1 MYLFRILEIGSIFLS
16 LSSSFAQKV
25 SYDFDKNAKFSQF
38 KTYRWVMIANP
49 MLTEILRKA
58 MPRRYRLNVSSL
70 SLLLLGNDGPI
81 VPLEDSRVMKNDK
94 LQSTTVRFTDS
105 DLYLIERLQEKLGLD
120 MFSRY
125 SARR

>member
-1 MYLFRILEIGSIFLS
+1 
-16 LSSSFAQKV
+16 
-25 SYDFDKNAKFSQF
+25 
-38 KTYRWVMIANP
+38 
-49 MLTEILRKA
+49 
-58 MPRRYRLNVSSL
+58 
-70 SLLLLGNDGPI
+70 
-81 VPLEDSRVMKNDK
+81 MKNDK